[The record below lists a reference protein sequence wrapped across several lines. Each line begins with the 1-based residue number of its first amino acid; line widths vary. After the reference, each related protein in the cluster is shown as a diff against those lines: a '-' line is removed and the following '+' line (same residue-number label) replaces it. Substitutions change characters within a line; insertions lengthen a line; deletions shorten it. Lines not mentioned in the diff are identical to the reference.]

1 MRNPEVSQMLFNQ
14 HKEQRETE
22 KLIDNS
28 IVKKLAYLAIRQS
41 TIHDSHIVYEAIA
54 EIERLSEVSNGNN
67 R

>member
-1 MRNPEVSQMLFNQ
+1 MRNPELSQMLFNQ

-28 IVKKLAYLAIRQS
+28 IVKKLASLAIRQS
-41 TIHDSHIVYEAIA
+41 TIHDSHIVYEAIE
-54 EIERLSEVSNGNN
+54 EIERLSGVSNGNN